1 MDDLGLEEPVDRLRQ
16 GIVVA
21 VANAAHGWFND
32 EPFVRHWF
40 KYNGECSAMRLKTA
54 AYLEK
59 TRIPIT
65 IDVGFGDALGNAD
78 YMLDY
83 GSLLDYPST
92 VIAEKCQAVVALGVI
107 NGRMKDYYDLWA
119 PQQGRRSRSG
129 GLAGQHREDL

>member
-40 KYNGECSAMRLKTA
+40 KYNGECSAMRLKTT

-83 GSLLDYPST
+83 GFLLDYPSAS
-92 VIAEKCQAVVALGVI
+92 VRA
-107 NGRMKDYYDLWA
+107 YS
-119 PQQGRRSRSG
+119 PRRSSRRSARRSSRSVSSMVG
-129 GLAGQHREDL
+129 